1 MSSNISM
8 QYSTRNER
16 VNAITEIPLNNL
28 NASQQQTSTTAVP
41 IWHNNTTKHPAI
53 SSILDTPAQQ
63 SRSSV
68 FGESFL
74 TLFQWKGSIYKAL
87 WKHFVIYCALYY
99 LLTVVHKVAL
109 NGEQK
114 KAFEALAKYC
124 MTNPPSPT
132 NLIIMLSFFT
142 TTAMQRRFSV
152 QINMAGTSRLISVFV
167 MGLKPN
173 LREGPV
179 IVEHYARWVVL
190 SWVLT
195 YRIVCKP
202 LRDLFPRYSRRL
214 NVLMLIRKCNEFYFF
229 KDMTSLQR
237 AGIIQNSAERMIL
250 EKMETEGDPT
260 PRPLVVIDWMTLLI
274 KKTHKKGRFA
284 EYKYYLQ
291 SVENVLAYKKNCGNT
306 IKFATKN
313 IPYALIQVAV
323 IVVYLYGV
331 FTLMARNFDGVEK
344 SVLLGGIVNYFPGF
358 SSIQF
363 FIFLVWL
370 NFGRTAVNPFGSD
383 DDDIDVKQL
392 LATHIQDSLRLAKL
406 YHQDLSDFLG
416 EIVLPNQNAAA
427 SAAK

>member
-1 MSSNISM
+1 MSSNISAM

-53 SSILDTPAQQ
+53 SSILSTPAQQ
-63 SRSSV
+63 SRSPM

-74 TLFQWKGSIYKAL
+74 TLFQWKGSIYKTL
-87 WKHFVIYCALYY
+87 WKHFLIYCALYY
-99 LLTVVHKVAL
+99 LLTVVHKFAL

-114 KAFEALAKYC
+114 KTFEALAKYC

-202 LRDLFPRYSRRL
+202 LRDLFP
-214 NVLMLIRKCNEFYFF
+214 
-229 KDMTSLQR
+229 DMTSLQR

-250 EKMETEGDPT
+250 EKMEIEGDPT
-260 PRPLVVIDWMTLLI
+260 PRPLVVIDWLILLI

-323 IVVYLYGV
+323 IVVYLYGI

-344 SVLLGGIVNYFPGF
+344 SVLLGGIVNYFPAF

-406 YHQDLSDFLG
+406 YNQDLLDLLG
-416 EIVLPNQNAAA
+416 EMPPKPNTEGSTNQNAA